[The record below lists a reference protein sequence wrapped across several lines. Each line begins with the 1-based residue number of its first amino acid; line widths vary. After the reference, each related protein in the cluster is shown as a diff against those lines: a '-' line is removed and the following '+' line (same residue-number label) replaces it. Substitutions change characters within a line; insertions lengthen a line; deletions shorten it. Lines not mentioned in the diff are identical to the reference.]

1 MASRQKS
8 SSSTVVT
15 MEARQEQLDAKYEG
29 EQQERQITWQELAKH
44 NKPHDA
50 WVGLYGSVYDVSK
63 WGRSH
68 PGTSSSRFLRTKY
81 CGIIAMICKISP
93 CCCVCLT
100 ESNWKC
106 NKDGCMI
113 IVDYPP

>member
-1 MASRQKS
+1 
-8 SSSTVVT
+8 
-15 MEARQEQLDAKYEG
+15 MEARQEQLDAKFEG

-44 NKPHDA
+44 NKPDDS

-81 CGIIAMICKISP
+81 MRDYRNNLRKFLLVA
-93 CCCVCLT
+93 V
-100 ESNWKC
+100 
-106 NKDGCMI
+106 
-113 IVDYPP
+113 IV